1 MRLKALSQSSRR
13 RGQPL
18 LPLLI
23 LLISRSETGRRSCV
37 ERKNRRSIFDPNRK
51 YWTARRSLPRPGN
64 HHVRN
69 RARTSRNWSVSVLCR
84 ATPRRMLFYM
94 APSPWPARL
103 YFHQSHSLKCT
114 CRTLSVTPTPGLRKT
129 TTDNPRPRK
138 QMPVRPRE
146 RQAPGTVFV
155 RAGGGSSRSR
165 ENPLSHVC
173 IPLALHQAR
182 PLHD

>member
-114 CRTLSVTPTPGLRKT
+114 CPTLSVTPTPGLRKT
-129 TTDNPRPRK
+129 TTTTQGLGSRCRC
-138 QMPVRPRE
+138 VRE
-146 RQAPGTVFV
+146 RDRHRGLFSFGLVKGVQDHGRTHYPMSAFF
-155 RAGGGSSRSR
+155 
-165 ENPLSHVC
+165 
-173 IPLALHQAR
+173 
-182 PLHD
+182 